1 MSFVVICFGKFRWN
15 SWGVARYGGRFFY
28 FSKTTKSHKK
38 KEGESREEGP
48 PDMQRVTDSASP
60 QKVKKNIIQRKAW
73 KRKPS
78 FGLIRIFPSK
88 KRSICGGEGR
98 NNWSTEMLN
107 RYVGGGFREED
118 SLTFLPLKRIQKR

>member
-60 QKVKKNIIQRKAW
+60 QKVRKISSKEKTGNGSQASVYYVFFHPKKKYLWGR
-73 KRKPS
+73 
-78 FGLIRIFPSK
+78 
-88 KRSICGGEGR
+88 GE
-98 NNWSTEMLN
+98 
-107 RYVGGGFREED
+107 
-118 SLTFLPLKRIQKR
+118 K